1 MNEPFLSIAKRIFLK
16 SLESL
21 RGGSLEL
28 ISNSRTWEFGEPG
41 AALRAVVVVHNDR
54 FFQRALLGGDVAIGE
69 AWMDG
74 DWSTPDLV
82 SVVRLA
88 VRNLA
93 RLESSNRLLSAFSRG
108 MDALRHRMRGNSISG
123 SRRNIQA
130 HYDLSND
137 FFHLFL
143 DRSMMYSCAYFEAE
157 DDSLEAAQF
166 QKLDRIAKKLRLG
179 PNDHVLEIGTGWGGF
194 AEHAVRHYGCRVTTT
209 TISGQQHEFARRRF
223 ESIVEGERIELL
235 QEDYRNLRG
244 QYDKIVSIEMFE
256 AVGLRYYDKFFR
268 ACDRLLRP
276 DGSMLMQTI
285 TINEQAFPSYRRRS
299 DWIQK
304 YIFPGSELASVSEI
318 LRSLARATSLSPYH
332 AEDIGTHYARTL
344 AAWRKRFHDTLD
356 EVQALGFDNRFV
368 RMWDYYLAYC
378 EGAFLERHI
387 GDFQLLLTKNHSPRK
402 LFGEPWGEEGCGSDR
417 ISHAATRA
425 VGTTASR

>member
-1 MNEPFLSIAKRIFLK
+1 MSRIPASFYKNIFLR
-16 SLESL
+16 SLERL

-28 ISNSRTWEFGEPG
+28 VSDGRKWSFGEPG
-41 AALRAVVVVHNDR
+41 GPLRATVVVHNER
-54 FFQRALLGGDVAIGE
+54 FFARALFGGDVALGE
-69 AWMDG
+69 SWMDG
-74 DWSTPDLV
+74 DWSSPDLV

-93 RLESSNRLLSAFSRG
+93 RLEESNRLLSACSRG
-108 MDALRHRMRGNSISG
+108 FDALRHRMRGNSVPG
-123 SRRNIQA
+123 SRRNIRA

-137 FFHLFL
+137 FFRLFL
-143 DRSMMYSCAYFEAE
+143 DDSMMYSCAWYEAA

-166 QKLDRIAKKLRLG
+166 QKLDRICRTLRLG
-179 PNDHVLEIGTGWGGF
+179 PEDRVLEIGTGWGGF
-194 AEHAVRHYGCRVTTT
+194 AEHAARHYGCRVTTT
-209 TISGQQHEFARRRF
+209 TISRRQHDYARERF
-223 ESIVEGERIELL
+223 RSIPEGERIELL

-256 AVGLRYYDKFFR
+256 AVGLRYYDEFFR

-276 DGSMLMQTI
+276 EGSMLMQTI
-285 TINEQAFPSYRRRS
+285 TIHEQAFPAYRRRA

-304 YIFPGSELASVSEI
+304 YIFPGSELASVNEI
-318 LRSLARATSLSPYH
+318 LRSLARATSLGLYH

-344 AAWRKRFHDTLD
+344 AAWRQRFHHAADQ
-356 EVQALGFDNRFV
+356 VRGLGFDDRFL

-387 GDFQLLLTKNHSPRK
+387 GDFQLLLTKTHSPGT
-402 LFGEPWGEEGCGSDR
+402 LFNEPWRDDCGEPES
-417 ISHAATRA
+417 ATLLETSNLGA
-425 VGTTASR
+425 VN

>member
-1 MNEPFLSIAKRIFLK
+1 MTSFAKSIFLQSLK
-16 SLESL
+16 SLQA
-21 RGGSLEL
+21 GSLEL
-28 ISNSRTWEFGEPG
+28 ISNGRAWEFGVRGSP
-41 AALRAVVVVHNDR
+41 LRATVVVHNDR
-54 FFQRALLGGDVAIGE
+54 FFQRALLGGDVALGE

-74 DWSTPDLV
+74 DWSSPDLV
-82 SVVRLA
+82 AVVRLA

-93 RLESSNRLLSAFSRG
+93 RLEDQNRFLSAFSRAF
-108 MDALRHRMRGNSISG
+108 DAVRHRLRNNSIAG
-123 SRRNIQA
+123 SRRNIRA

-137 FFHLFL
+137 FFRLFL
-143 DRSMMYSCAYFEAE
+143 DRSMMYSCACYEAG

-166 QKLDRIAKKLRLG
+166 HKLDVICRKLRLG
-179 PNDHVLEIGTGWGGF
+179 PEDHVLEIGAGWGAF

-209 TISGQQHEFARRRF
+209 TISRQQHAYARQRF
-223 ESIVEGERIELL
+223 DSNVEGRRIELL
-235 QEDYRNLRG
+235 EEDYRNLRG

-256 AVGLRYYDKFFR
+256 AVGLRYYDDFFG
-268 ACDRLLRP
+268 ACDRLLCR

-285 TINEQAFPSYRRRS
+285 TINEKSFPAYRRRS

-318 LRSLARATSLSPYH
+318 LLSLRRATTLGLYH

-344 AAWRKRFHDTLD
+344 AEWRRRFHHAVD
-356 EVQALGFDNRFV
+356 EVRALGFDDRFI

-387 GDFQLLLTKNHSPRK
+387 GDCQLLLTKSHLRET
-402 LFGEPWGEEGCGSDR
+402 LFNEPWSDR
-417 ISHAATRA
+417 RGEVESAMSA
-425 VGTTASR
+425 